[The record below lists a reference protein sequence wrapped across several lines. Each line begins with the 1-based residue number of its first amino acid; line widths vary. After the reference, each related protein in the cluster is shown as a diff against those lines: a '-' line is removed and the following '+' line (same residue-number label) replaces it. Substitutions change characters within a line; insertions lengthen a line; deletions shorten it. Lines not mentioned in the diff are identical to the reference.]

1 MLSFVF
7 PLLTWLISFQIMPFS
22 EEDKKAKLQL
32 CSKYLEMFTQ
42 LKERESSFVDL
53 SIDLL
58 VGMRDTL
65 QTNQA
70 VCVGHWFISLLYLL
84 QCLQMHFHI
93 WLKGCFWCFT
103 ASVLSD
109 SISGWGVLFACCI
122 ITEQQP
128 WWGKWGE
135 IGFECTPNAYLF
147 ACK

>member
-1 MLSFVF
+1 MLLSFVF

-70 VCVGHWFISLLYLL
+70 VCVGH
-84 QCLQMHFHI
+84 
-93 WLKGCFWCFT
+93 
-103 ASVLSD
+103 
-109 SISGWGVLFACCI
+109 
-122 ITEQQP
+122 
-128 WWGKWGE
+128 
-135 IGFECTPNAYLF
+135 
-147 ACK
+147 